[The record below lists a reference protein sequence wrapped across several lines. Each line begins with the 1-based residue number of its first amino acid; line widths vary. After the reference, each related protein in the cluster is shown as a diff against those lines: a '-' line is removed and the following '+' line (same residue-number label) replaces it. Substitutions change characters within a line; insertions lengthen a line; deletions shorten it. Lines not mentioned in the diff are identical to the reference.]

1 MEVFIPDN
9 DSPAPDVV
17 TIFRI
22 AGWPGRGVCYGD
34 RESVSKAPRPAATRG
49 LREKTRRPGCKT
61 ISQGESL
68 FLLREGGRA
77 IRTDRD
83 GDLARLQAGDD
94 RGSHFVVV
102 LHDIPARTVGEADRR
117 GVGRL
122 ADLDL
127 GGTRA
132 RLLDG
137 RRRAVERVSGG
148 HGESRDKRNQ

>member
-61 ISQGESL
+61 ISQGEKVYFFFVKEAVPSEPTEMAIL
-68 FLLREGGRA
+68 PAFRPETTEGA
-77 IRTDRD
+77 T
-83 GDLARLQAGDD
+83 
-94 RGSHFVVV
+94 S
-102 LHDIPARTVGEADRR
+102 
-117 GVGRL
+117 
-122 ADLDL
+122 
-127 GGTRA
+127 
-132 RLLDG
+132 
-137 RRRAVERVSGG
+137 
-148 HGESRDKRNQ
+148 